1 MKNARF
7 FLTIALSLA
16 ASIPVHAS
24 KSIDAANV
32 AEGAINI
39 DGRLDEAAWQTAQT
53 GGDFTQYFPADDIPE
68 QLPTRFKILLSDTH
82 LYVGIQAAKAPGEPV
97 VNSLRH
103 DYSGRSN
110 DHVTFMIDTFSN
122 GDTGYF
128 FGVTPL
134 GVRREGLA
142 SAGGETYMLS
152 WNAKWVAETTIGDDE
167 FTAEIAIPLSS
178 IKFPADAVQWKFK
191 IYRSDLLSNEKS
203 TWIKVPQ
210 NVKLS
215 NFAYSGDLN
224 FERAPKAADA
234 PITLIPYVNIDA
246 ERDYDA
252 NSRNNGVKAGLDT
265 KVAIGDSLNVDI
277 TINPDFSNVESDEVL
292 TNLSRFELFREEKRQ
307 FFIDNSDLFSK
318 FGNMFGNGARPFFSR
333 RIGIA
338 TDPDGNTIQNQ
349 ITGGVR
355 LSGNLNNNWRIGAL
369 DIQTEQDPDNNI
381 AAYNNFMLALQRKV
395 GERSSLGG
403 FIIDRQSI
411 AGDETIDQSLTSNRV
426 YGTDYNLATADNHWN
441 GRFYW
446 HRSEQAMGE
455 NGNSGQ
461 ANLSYTTRDW
471 RILGDVSYVDEHFRA
486 DLGFVPRT
494 DILKSG
500 LAVARF
506 LYPKDSIFSSHRLDV
521 LNVNF
526 WRASD
531 KHVMDRFGQF
541 WWEGKLKDL
550 SSIQARVRNYYTY
563 LDEDFDPSLLDGA
576 TPLPAGS
583 AYRYN
588 DIEVE
593 YDSAND
599 KPFMYGIKAKAGS
612 FYNGDIQ
619 SLGIKMAYR
628 LRPKAMIGINID
640 RNNIELPAP
649 YGSNTL
655 TLAVL
660 RAQYSFTKD
669 IHWNTLAQY
678 SSSGEF
684 LGINSRLQWRFAPLS
699 DVFLVYND
707 NYNTDGYTPTYR
719 SITLKAN
726 YWFDM

>member
-1 MKNARF
+1 MKK
-7 FLTIALSLA
+7 TIARSAIALLVG
-16 ASIPVHAS
+16 ASQQAFAE

-32 AEGAINI
+32 NEGEINV
-39 DGRLDEAAWQTAQT
+39 DGRLDEAAWQTAQM

-103 DYSGRSN
+103 DYDGRSN
-110 DHVTFMIDTFSN
+110 DHITFMIDTFSN

-134 GVRREGLA
+134 GVQREGLA

-152 WNAKWVAETTIGDDE
+152 WNAKWVAETTVGDDE
-167 FTAEIAIPLSS
+167 FSAEIAIPLSS
-178 IKFPADAVQWKFK
+178 IKFPSDAKQWKFK

-224 FERAPKAADA
+224 FEQAPKAADA

-252 NSRNNGVKAGLDT
+252 NTRNNGIKAGLDT
-265 KVAIGDSLNVDI
+265 KVAIGESLNVDI

-318 FGNMFGNGARPFFSR
+318 FGNVFGNGARPFFSR

-446 HRSEQAMGE
+446 HRSEQALGE
-455 NGNSGQ
+455 DGNSGQ

-506 LYPKDSIFSSHRLDV
+506 FYPKDSMFSSHRLDV

-531 KHVMDRFGQF
+531 KHVMDRFSHL

-550 SSIQARVRNYYTY
+550 SRIQARVRNYYTY

-599 KPFMYGIKAKAGS
+599 KPFVYGVKARAGS

-619 SLGIKMAYR
+619 TLGLKMAYR

-649 YGSNTL
+649 YGNNTL

-699 DVFLVYND
+699 DVYLVYND